1 MKRPI
6 IFSFIMLFF
15 LLLFS
20 NPGCSQ
26 NSYRDNYMKPE
37 KIMDSVGIKPGMIIG
52 EAGAGEGYFTFW
64 LSDRVGNKGRIYAN
78 DIDNSALEKITKRCD
93 RENIQNITTIWGL
106 VDDPLF
112 PVDSLEIIIMMTAFH
127 DFTKPVK
134 WMNNVTSYMKPGA
147 KLVIIDRDPDK
158 WGNDDHFK
166 TKEEIL
172 SIMKKTDFDL
182 DKIETFLQR
191 DNIYIFNIKEL

>member
-1 MKRPI
+1 MKRIKNLSLLILTI
-6 IFSFIMLFF
+6 IFLI
-15 LLLFS
+15 S
-20 NPGCSQ
+20 NPGCAQ
-26 NSYRDNYMKPE
+26 NNYRDSFMKPE

-78 DIDNSALEKITKRCD
+78 DIDNSVLKKITKRCD
-93 RENIQNITTIWGL
+93 SENIQNITTILGL
-106 VDDPLF
+106 VDDPRF

-134 WMNNVTSYMKPGA
+134 WMQNVISYMKAGA
-147 KLVIIDRDPDK
+147 KLVIIDQDPDK
-158 WGNDDHFK
+158 WGNASHFK

-172 SIMKKTDFDL
+172 SIMKKTDFEL

-191 DNIYIFNIKEL
+191 DNIYIFKIKK